1 MNIERRDRRRPAKAQ
16 LVVVLLGNDGNQPRH
31 TDAVGTHGQPHR
43 LAILA
48 EHVGGEGVG
57 VFAPQ
62 LEDVPNFDTARH
74 DQRTGAVGR
83 WIAFAHLGG
92 LNGAVCGEVAAG
104 HQTDN
109 MAAGLVR
116 PGDPA
121 GAVDYPRVDEI
132 ADIVLPQRLW
142 PDITLNQER
151 VLGEII
157 VVEQRVVS
165 RFQRCAQPFVID
177 LTVAGHADCQ
187 QFGVPSRLSD
197 FD

>member
-1 MNIERRDRRRPAKAQ
+1 M
-16 LVVVLLGNDGNQPRH
+16 VLLGNDGNQPRH

-83 WIAFAHLGG
+83 WIAFAHL
-92 LNGAVCGEVAAG
+92 
-104 HQTDN
+104 
-109 MAAGLVR
+109 
-116 PGDPA
+116 GDPA